1 MKRNIVGSVI
11 VITLSFWVPFSCCV
25 HFCIDKRQR
34 ALQKMFIQQNID
46 KRLAAERMSD
56 EAFYMSDAD
65 RRRLNQAELNEDEQ
79 SDEELK
85 RINASKSIDY

>member
-46 KRLAAERMSD
+46 KHLAADRMSN
-56 EAFYMSDAD
+56 EAFYTRDAD
-65 RRRLNQAELNEDEQ
+65 RQYLNQADLNEDEQ

-85 RINASKSIDY
+85 QINASKSADY

>member
-34 ALQKMFIQQNID
+34 ALQKMYIQQNID
-46 KRLAAERMSD
+46 KRLAAERMSN
-56 EAFYMSDAD
+56 DAGWG
-65 RRRLNQAELNEDEQ
+65 RFNQAGLSDDDQ

-85 RINASKSIDY
+85 RINASNL